1 MWDAAVDA
9 KLPLARLTLAFSVH
23 AYYALVAALG
33 FLCPLAASAV
43 TATHYNYGGA
53 HVETGKR
60 LKRYGMDPT
69 RSQSRARTSLIAE
82 RSLGPFSPTAREQL
96 HATRARQRRHRP
108 PNDQEKRPLVSMR
121 VWSPRHGSSSLETTP
136 MIRPLPGADLDMRAR
151 GRLGPTEDPDADT
164 PRHSALLTV
173 RLFSYCLRC
182 CVKILLSRRL
192 MRCSRIRQHLGPTDT
207 LCPREPRRLP
217 FSTPARSPSFRPGSR
232 RHLLSLTPSNARRR
246 TRRRIL
252 AICAY
257 RVLCS
262 RRLRPSGNAH
272 GRATHFRVVLYE
284 EDARKSRCAVELHRL
299 RLTQRTLP
307 VLGEKSRTKSKKAPG
322 GATG

>member
-1 MWDAAVDA
+1 MGLAHFAAACPAERPTLQAAQMWCIAQEGICCGICGN
-9 KLPLARLTLAFSVH
+9 TLAALGSRAALGVFFSTAVTVVDGAESPFNFMTACVQAVAYLVVILVKGFIH

-121 VWSPRHGSSSLETTP
+121 ENSPTFASTL
-136 MIRPLPGADLDMRAR
+136 
-151 GRLGPTEDPDADT
+151 
-164 PRHSALLTV
+164 ALALAV
-173 RLFSYCLRC
+173 
-182 CVKILLSRRL
+182 
-192 MRCSRIRQHLGPTDT
+192 
-207 LCPREPRRLP
+207 
-217 FSTPARSPSFRPGSR
+217 RPGCD
-232 RHLLSLTPSNARRR
+232 LLKAIWKRACAPGQLDHRT
-246 TRRRIL
+246 TRRASGAAPALFASEKVDCSAAGVRRNATRRSTLLGGDVFTQQYPVDPASEREL
-252 AICAY
+252 A
-257 RVLCS
+257 RMNDL
-262 RRLRPSGNAH
+262 L
-272 GRATHFRVVLYE
+272 
-284 EDARKSRCAVELHRL
+284 
-299 RLTQRTLP
+299 
-307 VLGEKSRTKSKKAPG
+307 
-322 GATG
+322 